1 MQNVRQDIT
10 EKIAVFCSPR
20 YKRHIAVRHD
30 IAEQNCCSSRYN
42 WKKNCCSPRYYGSI
56 AICHEI
62 AEQIVIRTDIAEQIA
77 VRHDIIEILFF
88 DTI

>member
-1 MQNVRQDIT
+1 VRIT
-10 EKIAVFCSPR
+10 ICSAI
-20 YKRHIAVRHD
+20 Y
-30 IAEQNCCSSRYN
+30 

-77 VRHDIIEILFF
+77 VCHDLAEQIVVRHDIKIAMLP
-88 DTI
+88 

>member
-30 IAEQNCCSSRYN
+30 IAEQNCCS
-42 WKKNCCSPRYYGSI
+42 PRYYGSI

-77 VRHDIIEILFF
+77 VRHDITEILFF